1 METNPLLQL
10 GSLSL
15 RLRDMPRSRLS
26 ALMKNMSYEQL
37 QSLYSTS
44 VKVGAVLDSVSMQL
58 LEASQTAQSGTRLM
72 TPQEYVAAG
81 GGRVYV
87 K

>member
-10 GSLSL
+10 ETISL
-15 RLRDMPRSRLS
+15 RLRDMPRSKLS
-26 ALMKNMSYEQL
+26 GLMKNMSYEQL

-44 VKVGAVLDSVSMQL
+44 VKIGAVLDSVGLQL
-58 LEASQTAQSGTRLM
+58 LEASQTAKPGTRLM
-72 TPQEYVAAG
+72 TKEEYIAYG